1 MILFQFIIW
10 TLLLSTNTLRTTT
23 LPIND
28 SSEVRMLEKAP
39 DFEFILED
47 GTSKKLSDYK
57 GQVLYISFWASW
69 CAPCLKNFKKYEA
82 TRTELEKMGVVL
94 LNISVDQT
102 QEAYK
107 NLLIKQPIIGANAWT
122 SEKARIQ
129 EAYELFAVPTYHI
142 ITKEGDFY
150 FLGDGSGR
158 DIFGEFRELLK

>member
-1 MILFQFIIW
+1 MIVFQFIIW
-10 TLLLSTNTLRTTT
+10 AFLISTNSFTVSP
-23 LPIND
+23 LPIKAD
-28 SSEVRMLEKAP
+28 QEITVLEKAP

-47 GTSKKLSDYK
+47 GTTKKLSDYK

-69 CAPCLKNFKKYEA
+69 CAPCLTNFKKYEA

-102 QEAYK
+102 QDAYK
-107 NLLIKQPIIGANAWT
+107 NLLTRQPIIGTHAWT
-122 SEKARIQ
+122 LEKARIQ

-142 ITKEGDFY
+142 ITKKGEFY

-158 DIFGEFRELLK
+158 DVFGEFKALLE